1 MTKSFL
7 ITLTAPSASGKS
19 YLLEYIRDELKLPCL
34 VSTTTRAK
42 RANEVEGRDYF
53 FISRE
58 ESEAMEARGEFAELA
73 IFGGNRYGVT
83 KKEFAG
89 KLNDPIGLAFLI
101 VEPEGIDHYVAPAL
115 EVGAKHLKFFV
126 DAPLEIRLDRLRSRT
141 SADILKAV
149 GEFVMT
155 EALSDPR
162 VVKVDISETVNKI
175 VSSYTA
181 RLQSVLGKE
190 LSWKAMHQWD
200 GILNG
205 EHHPAINV
213 AKIQDTIQQFQ

>member
-1 MTKSFL
+1 MTQSFL

-19 YLLEYIRDELKLPCL
+19 YLLEYIRDELQLPCL

-42 RANEVEGRDYF
+42 RANEIEGCDYF

-58 ESEAMEARGEFAELA
+58 ESEAMEARDEFAELA

-83 KKEFAG
+83 KKEFAD

-115 EVGAKHLKFFV
+115 AVGAQHLKFFV
-126 DAPLEIRLDRLRSRT
+126 DVPLETRLDRLEARVLQ
-141 SADILKAV
+141 DIL
-149 GEFVMT
+149 E
-155 EALSDPR
+155 
-162 VVKVDISETVNKI
+162 ISEYFDSYYSSNVKAKAEADLEKTI
-175 VSSYTA
+175 ASYTT

-205 EHHPAINV
+205 DVHPSINV
-213 AKIQDTIQQFQ
+213 AKIRDVVQQFQ